1 MNLAIW
7 DIESSSASTDFGS
20 IIEIGGILVDENFK
34 ERDRFNFR
42 CRLPEG
48 EIPQAMALI
57 VNKTSVKQLTQGN
70 LSHYQMLNEVEKTF
84 KKWSPAIFLGWS
96 NIGFDDEMIR
106 KEFFKGI
113 RYPYI
118 TNASPNKRHDGI
130 NIARAAYAI
139 DPNVLETE
147 INKKGNEDKLE
158 FGIQNTK
165 LNFIPISP
173 LRCCKNPKKRDIQ
186 HPYPCR

>member
-34 ERDRFNFR
+34 EKDRFNLR

-57 VNKTSVKQLTQGN
+57 VNKTSIKQLTTGN
-70 LSHYQMLNEVEKTF
+70 LSHYQMLGEIEKIF

-106 KEFFKGI
+106 KEFFRGI

-118 TNASPNKRHDGI
+118 TNTSPNKRHDGI
-130 NIARAAYAI
+130 NIARAAYAL
-139 DPNVLETE
+139 DQSVLETE
-147 INKKGNEDKLE
+147 INEKNNPVFKLSL
-158 FGIQNTK
+158 IH
-165 LNFIPISP
+165 I
-173 LRCCKNPKKRDIQ
+173 
-186 HPYPCR
+186 